1 MLVHAQ
7 SRRVAIAERDVD
19 RAVGPNDGMRP
30 LVLITRV
37 RIGLA
42 AECRACASVATAD
55 LDACR
60 PRRTTVS
67 RLAEVYRA
75 VAWNT
80 RGRTAGC
87 VEPCPRG
94 VDAVLLRTRIA
105 RIGDDEF
112 LVVEDVRIV
121 VVGDN
126 AKRNVPV
133 LLERK
138 RRRRVIE
145 RAADLRVRLRDDK
158 GAVGIGADHKQHATD
173 VGVAVRVERRR
184 RIAACV
190 ERGYV
195 TINELVEGRHHV
207 APGLAAVERERVAEL
222 VEPEA
227 RIVLPGD
234 KVVGVYRIDRDH
246 DGHYPCEH
254 LHPLYVGLSLPIFR
268 HPDVR

>member
-1 MLVHAQ
+1 DRALDEVVHPVPIRRQALPPARAGRGGVGAEGLRAEVVADFGRRRPARLQAAVGRRWVLDHHVLVHAQ

-19 RAVGPNDGMRP
+19 RAVGPDDGMRA

-94 VDAVLLRTRIA
+94 VDAVLRRTRIA
-105 RIGDDEF
+105 RIGDD
-112 LVVEDVRIV
+112 
-121 VVGDN
+121 
-126 AKRNVPV
+126 
-133 LLERK
+133 
-138 RRRRVIE
+138 
-145 RAADLRVRLRDDK
+145 
-158 GAVGIGADHKQHATD
+158 
-173 VGVAVRVERRR
+173 
-184 RIAACV
+184 
-190 ERGYV
+190 
-195 TINELVEGRHHV
+195 
-207 APGLAAVERERVAEL
+207 
-222 VEPEA
+222 
-227 RIVLPGD
+227 
-234 KVVGVYRIDRDH
+234 
-246 DGHYPCEH
+246 
-254 LHPLYVGLSLPIFR
+254 
-268 HPDVR
+268 